1 MKIRNVLSLFDGMR
15 CGAIALERAGIG
27 YDKYFASE
35 IDKYAIKIADKNYP
49 KAINLG
55 DINNFQFWEFI
66 EGFSWESIDL
76 VMGGSP
82 CQDLSIA
89 KQNREGLEGK
99 RSGLFWVYG
108 EILKKAQPK
117 YFLLENVA
125 SMHDRD
131 RDMIS
136 NILGVEPIMINSA
149 LVSAQ
154 QRKRYYWTNIWTTQP
169 NDRKIFLRDIIEAGE
184 PMTQKSYCLSAN
196 YGKKSVRDI
205 DKGNTMIIDEPIP
218 CAIRTYPRTKKP
230 GVPRVSRPEVK
241 HDGKSNSLTSV
252 DKDAMVMFQLP
263 RGKNNG
269 GVHIDKAPTMTSN
282 AWPYNNLLINKPVQ
296 IGNIGTNAQAHRVY
310 SVVGKSVTLSA
321 NGGGQGG
328 KTGLYKIDLPDG
340 DYYVRKLTPLECERL
355 QTVPEGYTEGVSNT
369 QRYKMLGNGWTVDI
383 IAHILSGINLEGL
396 Y

>member
-99 RSGLFWVYG
+99 RSGLFWVYV
-108 EILKKAQPK
+108 EILKKARPK

-196 YGKKSVRDI
+196 YGKKSVRDT

-269 GVHIDKAPTMTSN
+269 GIHIDKAPTMTSN

-355 QTVPEGYTEGVSNT
+355 QTVSEGYTEGVSNT
-369 QRYKMLGNGWTVDI
+369 QRYKMLGNGWTVDV

>member
-1 MKIRNVLSLFDGMR
+1 MLRRFVRVKIRNVLSLFDGMR
-15 CGAIALERAGIG
+15 CGAIALERADIG

-55 DINNFQFWEFI
+55 DINDFQFWEFI

-99 RSGLFWVYG
+99 RSGLFWVYV
-108 EILKKAQPK
+108 EILKKARPK

-125 SMHDRD
+125 SMHNRD

-205 DKGNTMIIDEPIP
+205 DKGNTMIVDEPIP

-269 GVHIDKAPTMTSN
+269 GIHIDKAPTMTSN
-282 AWPYNNLLINKPVQ
+282 ARPYNNLLINKPVQ

-321 NGGGQGG
+321 NGGGRV
-328 KTGLYKIDLPDG
+328 
-340 DYYVRKLTPLECERL
+340 VRQVYIK
-355 QTVPEGYTEGVSNT
+355 
-369 QRYKMLGNGWTVDI
+369 
-383 IAHILSGINLEGL
+383 
-396 Y
+396 